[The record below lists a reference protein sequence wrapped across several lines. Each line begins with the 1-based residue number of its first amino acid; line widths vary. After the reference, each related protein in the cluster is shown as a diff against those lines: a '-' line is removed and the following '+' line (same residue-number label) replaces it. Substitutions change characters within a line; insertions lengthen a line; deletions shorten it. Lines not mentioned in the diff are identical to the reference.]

1 MKLRETVFRENVKF
15 FFAHVTNSYH
25 PHERRYELDARTR
38 GDVRT
43 EDENFRTHQCR
54 EGFLNLGA
62 G

>member
-1 MKLRETVFRENVKF
+1 MDKTGREIVLRENVKF

-43 EDENFRTHQCR
+43 EDENFRLISVER
-54 EGFLNLGA
+54 VF
-62 G
+62 